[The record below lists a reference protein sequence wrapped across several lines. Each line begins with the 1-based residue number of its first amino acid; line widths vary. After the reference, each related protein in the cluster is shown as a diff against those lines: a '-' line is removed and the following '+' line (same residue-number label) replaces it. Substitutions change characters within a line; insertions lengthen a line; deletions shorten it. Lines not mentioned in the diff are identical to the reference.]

1 MKNLFAGL
9 LIAVT
14 SFSSYAL
21 DVELVCKQT
30 LNNESNATAGVKPF
44 TLSTDGQNSKL
55 ISIFI
60 GRDQN
65 NSYLVSLNGTSSLC
79 SIGDC
84 TTVAAKNY
92 TLTLVRVEDK
102 VQQAQRRSDDR
113 KLKIKGQTVSTVE
126 FTKYVDEAA
135 PMTSYYYKGETLMRG
150 VTKLPESISLS
161 YSVKD
166 GLFRDKQKTNF
177 ECKIISVK

>member
-1 MKNLFAGL
+1 MKNLFVGL
-9 LIAVT
+9 LVAVT

-30 LNNESNATAGVKPF
+30 LNNESTATAGVKPF
-44 TLSTDGQNSKL
+44 TLSTKGQNSKL

-65 NSYLVSLNGTSSLC
+65 NSYLVSLNETSSLC

-84 TTVAAKNY
+84 TSVAGKNY
-92 TLTLVRVEDK
+92 TLSLVRVEDK
-102 VQQAQRRSDDR
+102 IQQAQRRSNDR
-113 KLKIKGQTVSTVE
+113 KLKVKGQTVSTIE
-126 FTKYVDEAA
+126 FTKYTDEAT
-135 PMTSYYYKGETLMRG
+135 PMTSYYYRGETLMSG
-150 VTKLPESISLS
+150 VTKLPDSISLS

-177 ECKIISVK
+177 ECKITAVK